1 MRDFWQSFRHDGDLT
16 LNPGAVDADRATMR
30 LTTPRAQVFV
40 VLMLTAAMAVL
51 MLVRLGYGERPVA
64 APTSIT
70 PVSLERHTP
79 GSAAHDRRAYRY
91 RLEVAPGSSAR

>member
-1 MRDFWQSFRHDGDLT
+1 MA
-16 LNPGAVDADRATMR
+16 LNPFVTDADRATV
-30 LTTPRAQVFV
+30 LVTTPRAQVAL

-64 APTSIT
+64 ATTSVT

-79 GSAAHDRRAYRY
+79 GSAADDRHAYRL
-91 RLEVAPGSSAR
+91 RLEAQAASSER